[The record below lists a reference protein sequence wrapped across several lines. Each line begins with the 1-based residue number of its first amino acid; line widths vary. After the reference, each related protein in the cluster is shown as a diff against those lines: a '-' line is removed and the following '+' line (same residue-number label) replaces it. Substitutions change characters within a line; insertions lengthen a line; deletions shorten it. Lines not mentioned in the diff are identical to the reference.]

1 MLDGENEN
9 NSDHTKPFILEDEII
24 ENIDYICIYIYIY
37 IYKCIYI
44 CIYIYIY
51 VYIYIFYICIYL
63 VTLFSAFAESVG
75 RAEGTPRARKI

>member
-9 NSDHTKPFILEDEII
+9 NSDHTKPFILEDEVI

-37 IYKCIYI
+37 MYVYM
-44 CIYIYIY
+44 YIY
-51 VYIYIFYICIYL
+51 VYIYVYIFYICIYI

-75 RAEGTPRARKI
+75 SAEGTPRARKI